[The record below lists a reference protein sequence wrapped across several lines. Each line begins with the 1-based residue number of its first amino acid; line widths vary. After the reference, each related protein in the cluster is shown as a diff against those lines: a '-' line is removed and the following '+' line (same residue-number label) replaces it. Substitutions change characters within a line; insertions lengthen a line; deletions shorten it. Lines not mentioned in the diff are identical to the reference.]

1 MIIPVGKGGGS
12 LKSKSVM
19 INFDTKKRILKK
31 LSACAEKNILLV
43 LPCLIAAG
51 CVKLFYFLAC
61 NIDIALSDK
70 NGNFLGIKSSAKEK
84 APKSKRQDDI
94 VYSGRPLKF
103 RLVSAVLSFAFAL
116 MAVPAAAVT
125 SVMALFPDDLVMET
139 EKDFDPPKY
148 YDSKEASIAKP
159 DIITEA
165 CVAGDGAYQVSWRD
179 NEWEGSGTDTDTE
192 SFDVYYNST
201 TEGRQHFRNIKA
213 TSESGEYDCI
223 INGLSPDR
231 EYTFTVV
238 AKKTID
244 YYVQKTIVNADGS
257 ETKQWVRSGEKIITA
272 ESAGHT
278 DKPYRY
284 LTPNPTMTVDYY
296 KTGQLDEDDDPNST
310 PPERV
315 IVKMLTAT
323 NDATG
328 YILYRTNLDESN
340 PKEVEI
346 GQYSEEELRA
356 GIELINLK
364 PHNLVNTTLYSYR
377 LVAYKNAFEET
388 QFGEYDESIDEYFIK
403 SISPKSS
410 TIHTVT
416 GKTTVTAKNDEV
428 SITVSWTKVDRATGY
443 YLYRLTDEE
452 NKAYLDSNGAIDI
465 NNYLVKKYDDNG
477 KTLSYVD
484 KAADNKVVY
493 WYYVAPY
500 RDYSSGGG
508 SSANEEIGPLS
519 SVSHALNTTISTPQS
534 VVATPDD
541 GKNIVTW
548 SCMDKNVAGFDI
560 RVTKLTD
567 KDGNDLALKD
577 ADGNF
582 ILDTNGNK
590 TYADVDVYSV
600 GPKPLEW
607 EHIGLLNG
615 ETYQYEIQA
624 FKIINEVKE
633 PVSDFSKP
641 PAVATVGLPFYP
653 PQDITATPGDGQ
665 VTVSWSKV
673 DRATEYILHIFK
685 ITGNHI
691 TDLGTKNLTATSYVH
706 KNLKNG
712 DKYMYYVVAK
722 KIVTNDPVYTEPS
735 DSVTATVGIPL
746 LAPTDITAE
755 VTDETVELS
764 WKKVTGADGYYVY
777 VIGDGKTEQYD
788 VTSTKFSHKAKYG
801 VKYTYYVIPYK
812 NVVTSDG
819 IQKWTGPSSD
829 TITVVAGIVLDA
841 PTNLQGE
848 MEDGEIKLTWDKVNG
863 AEGYVVY
870 VMVDGETT
878 TYTVTKNSF
887 VHSGVISGKVY
898 SYFVKAFK
906 TVNGNKIYSQPSS
919 TITLTAGEYIASPKD
934 FVVETE
940 DANAILSWT
949 KVAGA
954 EGYIV
959 YAYKSGESY
968 EFDVSKTGYT
978 HTGLKNGD
986 VWHYYVKAYK
996 TVNNGQRVYSEPT
1009 TTRTVTIGA
1018 SLTAP
1023 IDLVATSGDRQI
1035 DLMWSPVKNAEGYVV
1050 YIYNE
1055 ASESFVPLTVVS
1067 KPGYSHVGLKNGREY
1082 TYMVAAFRTINGER
1096 VYGEYSIAVSAMP
1109 SSGSAADLDLLLN
1122 IKGTS
1127 PYGISHSELISAA
1140 ANHEAFDE
1148 SVDIYFSVN
1157 EESTNAIKN
1166 VLKHFANGLKS
1177 FIIYPF
1183 DISTYYADT
1192 LVAVDPNPGYSIT
1205 ITMPIPDKLVKYR
1218 DYITVVHIDTGS
1230 SNVITEDSDAVY
1242 TDSAD
1247 LEVLPSAVIEVN
1259 GIWCIQFV
1267 TTSCSPFAFVI
1278 YKDNMMDVSSEA
1290 SAGTGGFAGTFN
1302 TGVFM
1307 FTVLP
1312 DIMLQKNKFIVSK
1325 KKYYRIK
1332 K

>member
-1 MIIPVGKGGGS
+1 
-12 LKSKSVM
+12 M
-19 INFDTKKRILKK
+19 INFDAKKRILKK
-31 LSACAEKNILLV
+31 LSAAAEKNALLL

-51 CVKLFYFLAC
+51 CVKLFYFIAC
-61 NIDIALSDK
+61 NIDIALSDS
-70 NGNFLGIKSSAKEK
+70 NGNFLGIKSSRKEAALK
-84 APKSKRQDDI
+84 PKKQDEI
-94 VYSGRPLKF
+94 VYSRRPLRF
-103 RLVSAVLSFAFAL
+103 RFVSAVLSFAFA
-116 MAVPAAAVT
+116 MMIVPAAVLTTAF
-125 SVMALFPDDLVMET
+125 AAFDPNQYKLET
-139 EKDFDPPKY
+139 EYDFDPPRY
-148 YDSKEASIAKP
+148 YEERLNHIEAP
-159 DIITEA
+159 TLITNA
-165 CVAGDGAYQVSWRD
+165 CVPGDSAFQVAW
-179 NEWEGSGTDTDTE
+179 EWEYPVKLTDDPRVYSFEVYYTSGTDSKQLAGNVKAVNTQSQYE
-192 SFDVYYNST
+192 YII
-201 TEGRQHFRNIKA
+201 EGLDPK
-213 TSESGEYDCI
+213 
-223 INGLSPDR
+223 R

-238 AKKTID
+238 AKTSIPYYIIEQKYDSDNNPYDSWKKLGSNDWKT
-244 YYVQKTIVNADGS
+244 VKAES
-257 ETKQWVRSGEKIITA
+257 SGYTA
-272 ESAGHT
+272 E
-278 DKPYRY
+278 PYAY
-284 LTPNPTMTVDYY
+284 LTPDPVFTVQYY
-296 KTGQLDEDDDPNST
+296 KTGEQAPGDIPGNDTEQ
-310 PPERV
+310 RV
-315 IVKMLTAT
+315 ILTLLKET
-323 NDATG
+323 DGATG
-328 YILYRTNLDESN
+328 YIVYRKNLDDKN
-340 PKEVEI
+340 PVELEI
-346 GQYSEEELRA
+346 GQWKAEELAA
-356 GIELINLK
+356 GIELGNGRIQKSGKDHTLA
-364 PHNLVNTTLYSYR
+364 PTTLYSYR
-377 LVAYKNAFEET
+377 VVAYKNAFDET
-388 QFGEYDESIDEYFIK
+388 YAGEYSNVLDNYFIK
-403 SISPKSS
+403 SISSKSG
-410 TIHTVT
+410 TIHTMT
-416 GKTTVTAKNDEV
+416 AKTSVSAKNDET
-428 SITVSWTKVDRATGY
+428 SITVTWTKVDRATGY

-452 NKAYLDSNGAIDI
+452 NTKYLNGELNIED
-465 NNYLVKKYDDNG
+465 YLVKKYDDG
-477 KTLSYVD
+477 SKTLSYVD
-484 KAADNKVVY
+484 TAADNKVTY
-493 WYYVAPY
+493 WYYVAAY
-500 RDYSSGGG
+500 RDYSAGGG
-508 SSANEEIGPLS
+508 SSASEEIGQLAHT
-519 SVSHALNTTISTPQS
+519 SHSLNTTISTPQS

-548 SCMDKNVAGFDI
+548 SCLDKKVAGFEI

-567 KDGNDLALKD
+567 KEGNDLALKD

-582 ILDTNGNK
+582 ILDENGNK
-590 TYADVDVYSV
+590 TYEYVDVFSV
-600 GPKPLEW
+600 GPTPLKW
-607 EHIGLLNG
+607 EHTGLLNG

-641 PAVATVGLPFYP
+641 PAVATVGLPFYA

-665 VTVSWSKV
+665 ITVEWSKV
-673 DRATEYILHIFK
+673 DRATEYILHIYK
-685 ITGNHI
+685 ITGNYI
-691 TDLGTKNLTATSYVH
+691 QEVGTKTLTTNKYVH

-712 DKYMYYVVAK
+712 DKYMYYVIAK
-722 KIVTNDPVYTEPS
+722 KVVNNDPVYTEES
-735 DSVTATVGIPL
+735 EHVTAVVGIPL
-746 LAPTDITAE
+746 LAPTDLEAK
-755 VTDETVELS
+755 VTNETVELS
-764 WKKVTGADGYYVY
+764 WTAVKGADGYYVY

-788 VTSTKFSHKAKYG
+788 VTKNKFSHQAKYG
-801 VKYTYYVIPYK
+801 VRYTYYVIPYK
-812 NVVTSDG
+812 NIITSDG
-819 IQKWTGPSSD
+819 VQKWTGPSSD
-829 TITVVAGIVLDA
+829 TISVVAGILLDA
-841 PTNLQGE
+841 PTNLQAE
-848 MEDGEIKLTWDKVNG
+848 MKDGEIELTWDKVTG
-863 AEGYVVY
+863 AEGYIVY

-887 VHSGVISGKVY
+887 LHTGVISGKVY

-906 TVNGNKIYSQPSS
+906 TVNGTKIYSLPSS
-919 TITLTAGEYIASPKD
+919 TVSIKAGEYLAAPKD
-934 FVVETE
+934 FTVETE

-978 HTGLKNGD
+978 HTGLTNGD

-1018 SLTAP
+1018 SLNAP
-1023 IDLVATSGDRQI
+1023 VDLVATAGDRQI
-1035 DLMWSPVKNAEGYVV
+1035 DLSWTAVKNAEGYVV

-1055 ASESFVPLTVVS
+1055 GSESFVPLTVVS
-1067 KPGYSHVGLKNGREY
+1067 KPGYSHVGLKNGTKY

-1096 VYGEYSIAVSAMP
+1096 VYGEYSMAVSAIP
-1109 SSGSAADLDLLLN
+1109 TSGSAADLDLLLN

-1192 LVAVDPNPGYSIT
+1192 LVSVDPNPGYSIT

-1230 SNVITEDSDAVY
+1230 SNVITEESDAVY

-1247 LEVLPSAVIEVN
+1247 LEVLPSAVIEIN

-1278 YKDNMMDVSSEA
+1278 YKENMMDVSSEA
-1290 SAGTGGFAGTFN
+1290 AAGAGGFAGAFN
-1302 TGVFM
+1302 TGVFL
-1307 FTVLP
+1307 FTALP
-1312 DIMLQKNKFIVSK
+1312 DIMPQEKKTKFVVSA